1 MVMTPVSGII
11 TDRKGPGYIIPVGI
25 VLLLLGS
32 LPLTV
37 LHTDTSYAY
46 FAGALFV
53 RGLGIGGCM
62 MPVFA
67 SAFRRLPREHVP
79 QASTTISV
87 IMQVGG
93 SFGAAILVMEL
104 SRRISHNFSAAGI
117 PVSGGGTSS
126 LSSIPP
132 AMFAH
137 VAPLVSDAFG
147 YAFWYVVVLTAVA
160 LIPAG
165 ILLWTGRGGSA
176 PGGPPPTPG
185 A

>member
-1 MVMTPVSGII
+1 
-11 TDRKGPGYIIPVGI
+11 
-25 VLLLLGS
+25 
-32 LPLTV
+32 
-37 LHTDTSYAY
+37 
-46 FAGALFV
+46 
-53 RGLGIGGCM
+53 M

-67 SAFRRLPREHVP
+67 AAFRRLPREHVP

-104 SRRISHNFSAAGI
+104 ARRVSRDFSAAGI

-132 AMFAH
+132 AVFAR
-137 VAPLVSDAFG
+137 VAPLESDAFG
-147 YAFWYVVVLTAVA
+147 YSFWFVVVLTAVA
-160 LIPAG
+160 LIPAAL
-165 ILLWTGRGGSA
+165 LLWSGRGGSA
-176 PGGPPPTPG
+176 PAGPPSMPG